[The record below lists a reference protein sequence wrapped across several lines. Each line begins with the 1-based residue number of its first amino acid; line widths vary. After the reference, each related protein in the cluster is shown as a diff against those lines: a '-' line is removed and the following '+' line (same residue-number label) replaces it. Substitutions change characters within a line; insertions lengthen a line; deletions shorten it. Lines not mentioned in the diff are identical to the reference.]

1 MALIPDPQYNPE
13 HFVTGTAQTDISNK
27 IPKIFGYSSGR
38 GARIPADPAHP
49 AIPGHTEAQMST
61 AGYFGSFLP
70 FRTGPMTAT
79 TPPPPPAP
87 PPPVGVTN
95 NDNYGTQ
102 SIGKEAP
109 PGSLILIFTAD
120 QTPAT
125 AAYQWAIVDSVIANP
140 VVPNTPPVH
149 VATSNGTWM

>member
-13 HFVTGTAQTDISNK
+13 HFVTGSAQTDISNK

-70 FRTGPMTAT
+70 FRTGPMT
-79 TPPPPPAP
+79 PPPSGGATA
-87 PPPVGVTN
+87 GVTN

-102 SIGKEAP
+102 SIGKQAP

-125 AAYQWAIVDSVIANP
+125 HSYQWAIVDSVIANP
-140 VVPNTPPVH
+140 LVPNTPPVH
-149 VATSNGTWM
+149 VATSNNTWI